1 MSLRI
6 LIQPADI
13 QNWLAQRQAQPA
25 RRRNTDADFRILF
38 DRPSADCEPLSV
50 EDFLTALRLSHH
62 VLLVDE
68 EPGKT
73 FHRFVPRA

>member
-6 LIQPADI
+6 LIKPADI
-13 QNWLAQRQAQPA
+13 QNWLAQRGAQPA
-25 RRRNTDADFRILF
+25 RRRGTDADLRILF
-38 DRPSADCEPLSV
+38 DAPPGDCEPLGV
-50 EDFLTALRLSHH
+50 EDFLTAMRLSHQ